1 MKFLITGGAGF
12 IGSHLTDAL
21 LERGDSVVIVDNL
34 ETGRAKN
41 LAGVI
46 DHPNLEFVT
55 GSILDAELMDSL
67 VGRVD
72 HVLHLA
78 AALGVFNIVNKPLE
92 SLVTNIR
99 GTEVVLE
106 AVAKHKKP
114 MLLTSTSEIYGK
126 NSAGPLNEE
135 SDRIVGSPLKSRWS
149 YSEAKA
155 IDESFAYFS
164 AQEHG
169 FPIRIVRLF
178 NTVGPRQVGH
188 YGMVVP
194 RFVAAALAGEPLM
207 VYGTGAQSRCF
218 CHVAD
223 AVEGILNVIDSD
235 AAIGEVFNVGNN
247 KEMTIAQL
255 AQAVIDETGSTS
267 KIEYMEYEKAYGK
280 GFEDMERRVPD
291 ISKMERVLAWTPK
304 RSLAEII
311 GDIATEMGKGA

>member
-1 MKFLITGGAGF
+1 MKYLITGGAGF

-21 LERGDSVVIVDNL
+21 LGRGDSVVILDNMA
-34 ETGRAKN
+34 TGSQKN
-41 LAGVI
+41 LAGVMG
-46 DHPNLEFVT
+46 HPELRVVS
-55 GSILDAELMDSL
+55 GSILDAALMDQL
-67 VGRVD
+67 VGDVD

-92 SLVTNIR
+92 SLMTNIR

-126 NSAGPLNEE
+126 NSNGPLNEE

-155 IDESFAYFS
+155 IDESFAYFYS
-164 AQEHG
+164 QEYG
-169 FPIRIVRLF
+169 FDIRIVRLF

-194 RFVAAALAGEPLM
+194 RFVSAALAGEPLM
-207 VYGTGAQSRCF
+207 VYGTGNQSRCF

-223 AVEGILNVIDSD
+223 AVAGIIKVIDSNET
-235 AAIGEVFNVGNN
+235 IGGAFNVGNN
-247 KEMTIAQL
+247 KELSILEL
-255 AQAVIDETGSTS
+255 AKAVIAETGSTS
-267 KIEYMEYEKAYGK
+267 TIEFLEYEKAYGA

-291 ISKMERVLAWTPK
+291 ISKMERTVGWVPTRDLQT
-304 RSLAEII
+304 II
-311 GDIATEMGKGA
+311 ADIAAEMRK

>member
-1 MKFLITGGAGF
+1 MKYLITGGAGF

-21 LERGDSVVIVDNL
+21 LGRGDSVIILDNMA
-34 ETGRAKN
+34 TGSHKN
-41 LAGVI
+41 LAQVA
-46 DHPNLEFVT
+46 DHPNLQIVS
-55 GSILDAELMDSL
+55 GSILDSVVMDQL
-67 VGRVD
+67 VSEVD

-92 SLVTNIR
+92 SLMTNIR

-126 NSAGPLNEE
+126 NSNGPLNEE

-155 IDESFAYFS
+155 IDESFAYFY
-164 AQEHG
+164 AQEYG
-169 FPIRIVRLF
+169 FDIRIVRLF
-178 NTVGPRQVGH
+178 NTVGPRQVGR

-194 RFVAAALAGEPLM
+194 RFVSAALAGEPLM
-207 VYGTGAQSRCF
+207 VYGTGNQSRCF

-223 AVEGILNVIDSD
+223 AVAGILKVIDSNET
-235 AAIGEVFNVGNN
+235 IGGAFNVGNN
-247 KEMTIAQL
+247 KEMSILEL
-255 AQAVIDETGSTS
+255 AKAVIAETGSS
-267 KIEYMEYEKAYGK
+267 SAIEFLEYEKAYGA

-291 ISKMERVLAWTPK
+291 ISKMERTVGWVPTRDLAT
-304 RSLAEII
+304 II
-311 GDIATEMGKGA
+311 GDIATEMRK